1 MLTVLGSRCLMMM
14 RTGEAPIIWAA
25 CTYSDSRS
33 CMSWPRIWRAVPHQE
48 VMHMANSRPP
58 TFWPTTIMMSRVM
71 SREGNEVMTSITR
84 IITLSTVPPK

>member
-1 MLTVLGSRCLMMM
+1 
-14 RTGEAPIIWAA
+14 
-25 CTYSDSRS
+25 
-33 CMSWPRIWRAVPHQE
+33 
-48 VMHMANSRPP
+48 MANSRPP